1 MESELKFILKDDI
14 DFMEIMNEPII
25 LDHLLLTGNMSYA
38 MRSSYFDTENQL
50 LRQRKGFLRIRRSN
64 ERFYLTLKL
73 PNHNNNMYDDAGIF
87 ERQEWEFELNDEEQ
101 YWDMKTGINT
111 TWFLNRMLIGAEY
124 RESSDPDLIQILR
137 VIEGRPLYEVCLA
150 DYTRTSYAYSYR
162 SSRFE
167 LCFDE
172 GYLGTAE
179 YVKQFSEIE
188 LELLT
193 GNREDLFYLKHDF
206 LTQLPVISATK
217 SKYDQAIE
225 IADLYSR

>member
-1 MESELKFILKDDI
+1 MESELKFILKEDA

-25 LDHLLLTGNMSYA
+25 FDHLLLTGNMSYA
-38 MRSSYFDTENQL
+38 MRSSYFDTADQL

-73 PNHNNNMYDDAGIF
+73 PNHNNGLQDPGVF

-101 YWDMKTGINT
+101 HWDIKTGINP
-111 TWFLNRMLIGAEY
+111 TWFLNRMLTEKDNKEA
-124 RESSDPDLIQILR
+124 SDPDLVQILR
-137 VIEGRPLYEVCLA
+137 VLEGRPLYEVCLA

-193 GNREDLFYLKHDF
+193 GNREDLFYLKNDF
-206 LTQLPVISATK
+206 LAQLPVISATK

>member
-1 MESELKFILKDDI
+1 MESELKFTLKEDAS
-14 DFMEIMNEPII
+14 FREIMNEPII

-38 MRSSYFDTENQL
+38 MRSSYFDTADQL
-50 LRQRKGFLRIRRSN
+50 LRQRRGSLRIRRSN

-73 PNHNNNMYDDAGIF
+73 PSHNNALYNTGVF
-87 ERQEWEFELNDEEQ
+87 ERQEWEFELNDEDRH
-101 YWDMKTGINT
+101 WDMKTGINP
-111 TWFLNRMLIGAEY
+111 TWFLNRILAETDY
-124 RESSDPDLIQILR
+124 KESADPDLVQILR
-137 VIEGRPLYEVCLA
+137 VIEGRSLYEVCLA
-150 DYTRTSYAYSYR
+150 DYTRTSYPYSYR

-193 GNREDLFYLKHDF
+193 GNREDLFYLKNDF
-206 LTQLPVISATK
+206 LAKLPVISATK

-225 IADLYSR
+225 IADLYRR

>member
-1 MESELKFILKDDI
+1 METELKFILKDSANFD
-14 DFMEIMNEPII
+14 EIMNEPII
-25 LDHLLLTGNMSYA
+25 LDNLLLTGNMSYA
-38 MRSSYFDTENQL
+38 MRSSYFDTEDQL
-50 LRQRKGFLRIRRSN
+50 LRQHKGCLRIRRSN

-73 PNHNNNMYDDAGIF
+73 PNHHNDMHDAGIF
-87 ERQEWEFELNDEEQ
+87 ERQEWEFKLNDEDQ
-101 YWDMKTGINT
+101 YWDMKSGINP
-111 TWFLNRMLIGAEY
+111 TWFLNRMLTETEY
-124 RESSDPDLIQILR
+124 KESSDPDLVQILR
-137 VIEGRPLYEVCLA
+137 VLEGRPLYEVCIA
-150 DYTRTSYAYSYR
+150 DFTRTSYPYSYR

-193 GNREDLFYLKHDF
+193 GNREDLISLKHEF
-206 LTQLPVISATK
+206 LTKLPLISATK
-217 SKYDQAIE
+217 SKYDLAIE